1 MSSRESQPIAFVA
14 MSYDERLKP
23 VYLKVVRP
31 VLADVF
37 GYHPTLADEVTRMGV
52 IVDQIREL
60 IEHATLILCDLT
72 FHNPN
77 VFYELGIAHTLGK
90 QPILIS
96 QDPANI
102 AFDTRHLRIIPY
114 EDSKYGLLELRDNL
128 VRTIEQGFGPDD
140 QRRAPARERVHY
152 ADVKSDLA
160 DQRVA
165 LYSNSVDMRR
175 WAIKFLGDNRDQD
188 SFDKIRQ
195 IAVSSDISDLDVKR
209 DAFTALYNI
218 DNEKARN
225 LLIGFG
231 LRSQRDYLVRE
242 RVVDLLGNYPPDEE
256 LIEQMRAQATD
267 SSWGVRRKVCEV
279 LGRWEDERAIPQLRM
294 MLSDS
299 EPLVSMAAVEALNR
313 FSARQVEPDLREEA
327 QEALDRI
334 EG

>member
-1 MSSRESQPIAFVA
+1 

-31 VLADVF
+31 VLSDVF
-37 GYHPTLADEVTRMGV
+37 GYDPTLADEVTRMGV

-60 IEHATLILCDLT
+60 IEQASLILCDLT

-102 AFDTRHLRIIPY
+102 AFDAKHLRIIPY
-114 EDSKYGLLELRDNL
+114 EDSKYGLLELRDSL
-128 VRTIEQGFGPDD
+128 VKSIEQNFGPADE
-140 QRRAPARERVHY
+140 RRAPVRERVYHP
-152 ADVKSDLA
+152 DVKADLA

-175 WAIKFLGDNRDQD
+175 WAIKFLGDNRDQE
-188 SFDKIRQ
+188 SFDKIQQ
-195 IAVSSDISDLDVKR
+195 IALSSETSDPDVKR

-218 DNEKARN
+218 DPEKARS
-225 LLIGFG
+225 LLVGYG

-242 RVVDLLGNYPPDEE
+242 RAVDLLGNYPPDEE
-256 LIEQMRAQATD
+256 LIQQMLAQSTD

-279 LGRWEDERAIPQLRM
+279 LGRWRDERAIHQLRM

-299 EPLVSMAAVEALNR
+299 DPQVSMAAVEALNR
-313 FSARQVEPDLREEA
+313 FSERQVEPELREEA